1 MDSSPPNQNSLQN
14 DHGPPDRWWIL
25 AFVALAYFVLILHRS
40 VVFYVQVPLSFEL
53 GLTKT
58 QAGMLDTAFIIPY
71 GLAQLFVAYLGDR
84 IRRRTILS
92 CSLLAS
98 AVALAAMGS
107 VHSYAELIACRI
119 VLGLAQAASVP
130 AIAGVMAD
138 CFTPKNRSA
147 AVGIYFVSLNLAFVV
162 AGKYGGA
169 FADMK
174 GVTLPLSQ
182 WGLTTIEVS
191 GWRLAMLVFAA
202 LGAVMALL
210 VGLFMR
216 EPERTERRPGLG
228 LGTEGSSL
236 GRTILSVVTVR
247 SYLVVA
253 AVYFLYC
260 VMNNT
265 QDFWLARYFVES
277 FKMTNEQ
284 AGQFSTIWTRSS
296 TIVGLLLGGFVADRL
311 ANHWRTGRTWVQTIG
326 IAIGIPTFYVLGT
339 SGTPDLLIAAMVI
352 IGLGSGFYVANLW
365 TTTFEVIDPA
375 ARSTAIGLLN
385 AVGTGAAPAAPL
397 VGYLADQQLLGIGS
411 SIAGLSI
418 FAGAIVVLLLL
429 NVTIF
434 LRHDYRG
441 PLSGGSPRV
450 T

>member
-1 MDSSPPNQNSLQN
+1 LIDDFEGGRPLTNEN
-14 DHGPPDRWWIL
+14 GAPDRWWIL
-25 AFVALAYFVLILHRS
+25 TFVALAYFVLILHRS
-40 VVFYVQVPLSFEL
+40 VIFYVQVPLSLEL
-53 GLTKT
+53 TLSKT

-84 IRRRTILS
+84 IRRRTVLC

-98 AVALAAMGS
+98 AVALAAMGF
-107 VHSYAELIACRI
+107 VHSYVELFGWRI
-119 VLGLAQAASVP
+119 VLGLTQAASVP

-138 CFTPKNRSA
+138 CFTPRNRST

-169 FADMK
+169 FADMS
-174 GVTLPLSQ
+174 GVTLPLDR
-182 WGLTTIEVS
+182 WGFATIEVS

-236 GRTILSVVTVR
+236 WRTILSVVTVR

-253 AVYFLYC
+253 AVYVLYC
-260 VMNNT
+260 VMINT

-284 AGQFSTIWTRSS
+284 AGQFATIWSRPS
-296 TIVGLLLGGFVADRL
+296 TIVGLLLGGFLADRC
-311 ANHWRTGRTWVQTIG
+311 ASRWRVGRTWVQIIG
-326 IAIGIPTFYVLGT
+326 IAVGIPALYVLGT
-339 SGTPDLLIAAMVI
+339 SGAPGLLAAAMVI

-375 ARSTAIGLLN
+375 ARSTAVGLLN
-385 AVGTGAAPAAPL
+385 VVGTGAAPAAPL
-397 VGYLADQQLLGIGS
+397 VGYLADQQILGIGQ

-418 FAGAIVVLLLL
+418 FAGAIVVLLLFNL
-429 NVTIF
+429 TVF

-441 PLSGGSPRV
+441 PLSGGSPQA